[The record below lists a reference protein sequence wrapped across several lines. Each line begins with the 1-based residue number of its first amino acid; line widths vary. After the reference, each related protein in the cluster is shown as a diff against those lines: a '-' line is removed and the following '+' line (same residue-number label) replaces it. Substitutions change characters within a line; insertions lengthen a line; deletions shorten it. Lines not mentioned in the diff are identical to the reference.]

1 MTIMI
6 DKPAS
11 SVKLVL
17 EELGKRLLQRDS
29 SGGRLL
35 WPDERTQL
43 NYTGASNE
51 VLMRRTIDFVELM
64 HAQLPCLASGR
75 WRGLDY
81 GVGWGRIAS
90 LMSAFGDASQL
101 DCADAWPKSLT
112 LARECGLMNKMIHTS
127 PALAQDS
134 LASDAYDF
142 VYSYSILTHLPAA
155 HIINNMSHLV
165 ESLKVGGKVVFTLRE
180 ERFLGF
186 LERSGKLRAVDDRI
200 ADEGYWF
207 GNAQSDDYGD
217 TVVTEKWVDK
227 HLGHLG
233 ELRTLGVIASEPF
246 QVIWTLTKCA

>member
-1 MTIMI
+1 MTSK
-6 DKPAS
+6 DQNPVSPATRA
-11 SVKLVL
+11 L
-17 EELGKRLLQRDS
+17 EELGMKLLQRS
-29 SGGRLL
+29 SGSEGPL

-75 WRGLDY
+75 WHGLDY

-90 LMSAFGDASQL
+90 LMTAFGDASQL
-101 DCADAWPKSLT
+101 DCADAWQKSLA
-112 LARECGLMNKMIHTS
+112 LARECGLKNRMIHT
-127 PALAQDS
+127 PAVLAPDS
-134 LASDAYDF
+134 LASNSYDF

-155 HIINNMSHLV
+155 HIINNVACLV

-186 LERSGKLRAVDDRI
+186 LERSGKLNVVDDRL

-217 TVVTEKWVDK
+217 TVVTEEWVHT
-227 HLGHLG
+227 HLGRLG
-233 ELRTLGVIASEPF
+233 SIKALGVIGSEPF
-246 QVIWTLTKCA
+246 QAVWTLTRDS